1 MRYTVVDLGSNTMR
15 MSVYERN
22 GSLRHIM
29 SEKEMI
35 GLIGYTTDGILSEDG
50 ITRVSD
56 VLRDFKETA
65 DAIGTDYF
73 SCFATAGLRNIKNT
87 EHAVGLIRER
97 TGVDVAVISGEEEAR
112 LDFIGAIG
120 DCGLQAGLMADMGGG
135 STELVRFE
143 GRHICNS
150 TSLPFGSLFLFKKFV
165 GEILPIRSE
174 LKDISKYVESQ
185 LENLE
190 WLTGAGEHLCVIGG
204 TARAAARIHQELFE
218 NRLYELQGYTFAAD
232 EFKKTLKTLTGL
244 DKKCA
249 RVIARVAPERM
260 HTILPGLAA
269 FSQIV
274 KYSGCKTVTVSRSGV
289 REGYLNEYMLKEG

>member
-29 SEKEMI
+29 SEKELI

-56 VLRDFKETA
+56 VLRNFKETA
-65 DAIGTDYF
+65 VAIGAERF

-87 EHAVGLIRER
+87 AHAVELIRNR
-97 TGVDVAVISGEEEAR
+97 TGVDVQVISGEEEAR
-112 LDFIGAIG
+112 LDFTGAIEG
-120 DCGLQAGLMADMGGG
+120 CGLQGGLMSDMGGG

-143 GRHICNS
+143 GRTICNS
-150 TSLPFGSLFLFKKFV
+150 TSLTFGSLFLYKKFV
-165 GEILPIRSE
+165 DEILPTRME
-174 LKDISKYVESQ
+174 LKDISKFVQDQ

-190 WLTGAGEHLCVIGG
+190 WLPGAGENLCVIGG
-204 TARAAARIHQELFE
+204 TARAAARIHQELFDH
-218 NRLYELQGYTFAAD
+218 RLSELQGYTFPAD
-232 EFKKTLKTLTGL
+232 EFRKTLKTLTGL
-244 DKKCA
+244 GKKCA
-249 RVIARVAPERM
+249 RVITRVSPERI
-260 HTILPGLAA
+260 HTILPGLCA

-289 REGYLNEYMLKEG
+289 REGYLNEYMLKEQ